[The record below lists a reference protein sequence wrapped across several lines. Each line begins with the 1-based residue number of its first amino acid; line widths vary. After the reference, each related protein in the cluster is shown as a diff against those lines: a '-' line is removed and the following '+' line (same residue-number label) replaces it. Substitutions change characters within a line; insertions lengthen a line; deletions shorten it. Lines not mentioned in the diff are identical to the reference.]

1 MISDEQVL
9 SYRTNGY
16 LVVESLFSQA
26 QIDEIRSVIDEFAER
41 GKTLRES
48 DGIIELEETHT
59 PEQPRLRRII
69 WPDKHHPLFRDFVRD
84 PKYVDVV
91 SRLIGPN
98 IRLHYCKVNLKLGG
112 FGAPV
117 QWHQDWSFYPHTNDD
132 VLVSGVLLDDMVDD
146 NGPIMVLPETHKG
159 PVFDHHYDGHFT
171 GAMDPDTCGLDF
183 SKAVKL
189 NAPAGSLIL
198 FHVRLVHGSDMN
210 RSSRP
215 RRVVFYELAAAD
227 AWPLGGT
234 YSTPLI
240 PDLETY
246 NARMVAGV
254 PTIEPRLEKLP
265 VRIPLPPPSGRPG
278 IYDAQRTAATKYFR
292 TDFDDPTPIGD

>member
-1 MISDEQVL
+1 MISDEQVD
-9 SYRTNGY
+9 SYRTDGY
-16 LVVESLFSQA
+16 LVVENLFSQEE
-26 QIDEIRSVIDEFAER
+26 IDEVRSVIDEFAER

-59 PEQPRLRRII
+59 LEQPRLRRII
-69 WPDKHHPLFRDFVRD
+69 WPDKHHPVFRDFVRG

-91 SRLIGPN
+91 SRLIGPD

-132 VLVSGVLLDDMVDD
+132 ILVSGVLLDDMVDD
-146 NGPIMVLPETHKG
+146 NGPIMVLPGTHKG
-159 PVFDHHYDGHFT
+159 PIFDHHHDGCFT
-171 GAMDPDTCGLDF
+171 GALDPATCGLDF

-189 NAPAGSLIL
+189 TAPAGSLIL

-246 NARMVAGV
+246 NARMVAGT

-278 IYDAQRTAATKYFR
+278 IYDAQKPAATQYFQ
-292 TDFDDPTPIGD
+292 TAVDDPESN